1 MASRERLD
9 SDVQYL
15 RWLAQAG
22 LSDVLTLR
30 RDTAARVLSEKRME
44 LIREIADGDVE
55 SVRGLARRVGRDVSI
70 VSRDLDVL
78 YEAAVVEFDRDG
90 AAKRPYL
97 THENVFVTP
106 VVFEGA
112 VLDE

>member
-9 SDVQYL
+9 SDVRYL

-22 LSDVLTLR
+22 LSDVLTVR

-44 LIREIADGDVE
+44 LIRVIAEEDVE
-55 SVRGLARRVGRDVSI
+55 SIRELARRVDRDVSI
-70 VSRDLDVL
+70 VSRDFDVL
-78 YEAAVVEFDRDG
+78 YEASIVDFERDG

-106 VVFEGA
+106 LVFEGA
-112 VLDE
+112 VIDE